1 MATTNNCFTIIG
13 MKLIGTKNPFK
24 QCKHALELKMDL
36 KLHTLQKFH
45 LTASLSDYNN
55 QPTV

>member
-24 QCKHALELKMDL
+24 QCKHALELKMDF
-36 KLHTLQKFH
+36 KASY
-45 LTASLSDYNN
+45 TAKISSHCLL
-55 QPTV
+55 V